1 MEGPSMRGNGLK
13 IASSSSD
20 RSDEKRAK
28 KRPGHPNRDRSA
40 LKQNLAKAI
49 APSHGQKILP
59 PPPVRTE
66 RLPSSESEK
75 GWYLIYR
82 LLDFLVQL
90 QQTSLIK
97 QLHIGYI

>member
-1 MEGPSMRGNGLK
+1 MEDPSGRGNGLK

-20 RSDEKRAK
+20 RSAEKRAK
-28 KRPGHPNRDRSA
+28 KRPGHPNRDRGA
-40 LKQNLAKAI
+40 LKQNLAKAVA
-49 APSHGQKILP
+49 APQVPKILP